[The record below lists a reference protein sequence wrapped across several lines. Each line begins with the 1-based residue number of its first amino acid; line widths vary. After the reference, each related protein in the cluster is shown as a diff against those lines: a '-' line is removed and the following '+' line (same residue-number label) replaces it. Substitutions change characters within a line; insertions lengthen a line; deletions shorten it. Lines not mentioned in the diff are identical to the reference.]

1 MGGGE
6 RSAKIETD
14 HSSPSSS
21 DLLGSY
27 SDLAIDSAYRLT
39 KTVLSNEDTVEDEL
53 GTLLRA
59 LGTKR
64 LFRSKVPS
72 GTSDIFLPD
81 CNLMIEVKGQGKVG
95 PEKDGSQKGETQL
108 DQLMRYIS
116 EKSEARHSGAPLF
129 GVQPGTKR
137 WKGLLTDGRTY
148 FFYSFLVTCER
159 GLIKEGSEV
168 RSFFHAPPV
177 TLCAWLENRINDTH
191 TKVRLP
197 EDAKAVAGIFQ
208 NYRPRLRELYKKLSG
223 NRSTKTKHSLWLQM
237 NRGSGF
243 DVKDSDTDLFV
254 DHTILTNGAEAVIA
268 SVEGTELPGTDVVD
282 DGFASWPQDRDSSN
296 TPSSTAGASWT
307 NQLFQTVYDYDWLRR
322 DRDVLRDVYEG
333 IIDEEHRKAFGE
345 YYTPDWLAEMV
356 VNEVLDDGWCERAV
370 TAALES
376 GEAPVEGVGVLDPA
390 CGSGTFLY
398 HAARRIQASSA
409 MKRQHLDPRMCAR
422 VVAKL
427 VHGID
432 IHPVAV
438 SIARATL
445 MRAMPM
451 NAGLNRD
458 ELNVFHG
465 DSLAIRQSQGIRFV
479 NENQLASYAEVV
491 SPNGTV
497 IPVPLALA
505 GQANFNDHLRRMVD
519 SAHIGQS
526 LPDGITTDLSASDQS
541 IVIEMHDA
549 MTKVCKEEGDS
560 VWVWYLTNQMA
571 TYTLSRR
578 GVDRIVANPPWVV
591 MSDIQ
596 VAGRKSEMTKLING
610 LDIGPGGNN
619 AAAFDIAG
627 VFVKRCRQL
636 YLKGDQNA
644 AGWVLNRSALSG
656 SNWLKTREDQRQ
668 FNRVLIDL
676 SKVREKPFSGAS
688 ACVWIQSD
696 IDAPIETRIYRNKGN
711 VKVGAADS
719 ATDFARKTTWSV
731 AAVRFPIESSGYIR
745 GGNHSFSSGAR
756 LAPQCLVLVS
766 ETEEGPTSDTTFVVM
781 HKSRKGNWKDVAVQ
795 SGEVP
800 SRYVREA
807 VLSAHDL
814 WTFSLSPTLSRA
826 LLPLNTPEGPDFGND
841 AGSIEC
847 RDPFWRNLDS
857 IYRDRKGIGKS
868 TPATLWDRLTF
879 QSGLLR
885 QLRVEETGDELTKVA
900 YNSSGQLLRSA
911 RMAPHL
917 LVSDCC
923 YYLITATEEEAAY
936 LTAMLNS
943 PCLQLAFQQTRKSDR
958 HFHQHIWND
967 VPVPLF
973 DETDEDHVA
982 LAALAVEAEAIASQ
996 VAEALPAR
1004 TGQIKAS
1011 NTIRRELRASRVDA
1025 RIDEVVRRILPLH
1038 SVSVYDDVA
1047 PHPWQVH
1054 TNDQLL

>member
-1 MGGGE
+1 M
-6 RSAKIETD
+6 
-14 HSSPSSS
+14 
-21 DLLGSY
+21 
-27 SDLAIDSAYRLT
+27 
-39 KTVLSNEDTVEDEL
+39 
-53 GTLLRA
+53 
-59 LGTKR
+59 
-64 LFRSKVPS
+64 PS
-72 GTSDIFLPD
+72 GSVDIFLPN
-81 CNLMIEVKGQGKVG
+81 CNFVIEVKDQGKVG
-95 PEKDGSQKGETQL
+95 PERDGSKEGETQL

-116 EKSEARHSGAPLF
+116 EKSEVQQSEAPLM
-129 GVQPGTKR
+129 GVQLGSKQ
-137 WKGLLTDGRTY
+137 WKGLLTDGRTV
-148 FFYSFLVTCER
+148 FFYWFLVTSEH
-159 GLIKEGSEV
+159 GLIEEGRDV
-168 RSFFHAPPV
+168 RSFHHAPPV

-243 DVKDSDTDLFV
+243 DVKDSETDLFV

-268 SVEGTELPGTDVVD
+268 SVEGTERPGIDVVD

-296 TPSSTAGASWT
+296 TPSSTAGADWT

-333 IIDEEHRKAFGE
+333 IIDAEHRKAFGE

-398 HAARRIQASSA
+398 HAARRIQASAA

-445 MRAMPM
+445 MRAMPIT
-451 NAGLNRD
+451 AGLNRD
-458 ELNVFHG
+458 ELNIYHG

-505 GQANFNDHLRRMVD
+505 GQANFNNHLRRIVD
-519 SAHIGQS
+519 SAHFGQS

-541 IVIEMHDA
+541 IVIEMHEA

-591 MSDIQ
+591 MSDVQ
-596 VAGRKSEMTKLING
+596 VAGRKSEMAKLIDR
-610 LDIGPGGNN
+610 LDIGPGGKN

-668 FNRVLIDL
+668 FNRVFIDL

-696 IDAPIETRIYRNKGN
+696 IDAPIETRIYRNNGN
-711 VKVGAADS
+711 VKVGATDS
-719 ATDFARKTTWSV
+719 AREFARKTTWLPPPPS
-731 AAVRFPIESSGYIR
+731 FPVEPSRYAR
-745 GGNHSFSSGAR
+745 GGNRSFLSGAR

-766 ETEEGPTSDTTFVVM
+766 ELKEGTEPDTAFVVM
-781 HKSRKGNWKDVAVQ
+781 QKSQQDTWKDVAIQ

-800 SRYVREA
+800 SQYVREV
-807 VLSAHDL
+807 VLSSRNL
-814 WTFSLSPTLSRA
+814 WTFSLSPTLSTA
-826 LLPLNTPEGPDFGND
+826 ILPLNASEEPDFIHES
-841 AGSIEC
+841 GSFEC
-847 RDPFWRNLDS
+847 QDPFWRNLDT
-857 IYRDRKGIGKS
+857 IYRDKRGIGDS

-879 QSGLLR
+879 NGGLLR
-885 QLRVEETGDELTKVA
+885 QLRMEASGDKLTKVA
-900 YNSSGQLLRSA
+900 YNSSGQLLRA
-911 RMAPHL
+911 TRMQPTS
-917 LVSDCC
+917 LVDDGC
-923 YYLITATEEEAAY
+923 YYLVTETEDEAAY
-936 LTAMLNS
+936 LAAMLNS
-943 PCLQLAFQQTRKSDR
+943 PCLHLAFQQARRSDR
-958 HFHQHIWND
+958 DFHQHIWND

-973 DETDEDHVA
+973 DETDQDHVA
-982 LAALAVEAEAIASQ
+982 LAALAVEAEAIAAQ
-996 VAEALPAR
+996 VAQALPPK

-1011 NTIRRELRASRVDA
+1011 NAIRRELRVSQVAG
-1025 RIDEVVRRILPLH
+1025 RIDDVARRIMPSH
-1038 SVSVYDDVA
+1038 SVSVYDETV
-1047 PHPWQVH
+1047 PHPWRYQ